1 MGGKSPNFR
10 TGVGRSVVRETELQG
25 SVYPLSFSSPARYT
39 IRVEE
44 LDVKQRS
51 IAKSREG

>member
-1 MGGKSPNFR
+1 MGGKVPNSR
-10 TGVGRSVVRETELQG
+10 AGVGRFVVRVTELQR
-25 SVYPLSFSSPARYT
+25 SVYPLSFRSLTRYT
-39 IRVEE
+39 IGVGE